1 MNEVL
6 LIGAIAGVAFAYAL
20 VGHGGAS
27 GYLALM
33 GLAHVAPETMKPA
46 ALIMNSCVSLVGFVN
61 YRREGHFRWDLFWP
75 FAVLSVPFAFIG
87 AGITL
92 DRELYLRLLGACMV
106 VAALRMF
113 GLFAGRGPTA
123 RPVPLAAALPIG
135 GAIGTLAGALGIGGG
150 ILLSPVLLLCGWADA
165 KTTAATSA
173 LFILVNSAAGLVR
186 VQGLGHAFSGQLL
199 LWTAVAIAG
208 GLLGSWV
215 GAHRTPEPRLRQA
228 LGAVLLLASVKLIW
242 P

>member
-1 MNEVL
+1 M
-6 LIGAIAGVAFAYAL
+6 IARI
-20 VGHGGAS
+20 
-27 GYLALM
+27 
-33 GLAHVAPETMKPA
+33 K
-46 ALIMNSCVSLVGFVN
+46 
-61 YRREGHFRWDLFWP
+61 
-75 FAVLSVPFAFIG
+75 
-87 AGITL
+87 ITL
-92 DRELYLRLLGACMV
+92 KNGVLDPQGKAIQGA
-106 VAALRMF
+106 L
-113 GLFAGRGPTA
+113 
-123 RPVPLAAALPIG
+123 
-135 GAIGTLAGALGIGGG
+135 GALGIGGG